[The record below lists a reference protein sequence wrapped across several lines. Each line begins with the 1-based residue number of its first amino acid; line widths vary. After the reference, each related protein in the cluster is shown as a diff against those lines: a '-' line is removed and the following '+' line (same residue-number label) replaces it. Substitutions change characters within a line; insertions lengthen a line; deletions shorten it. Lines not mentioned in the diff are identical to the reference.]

1 VSEIVEVIEQRKGE
15 APRLKLRCAGCGH
28 IYVTNTHKWNALR
41 LKACFRCR
49 DRGKKT

>member
-1 VSEIVEVIEQRKGE
+1 MSEIVEVLANPQGDT
-15 APRLKLRCAGCGH
+15 PRLRLRCAGCKQL
-28 IYVTNTHKWNALR
+28 YVTNTHKWNALR